1 VELTAA
7 RGVCSGGPADLV
19 GAIGRAVLDTLL
31 PDRRPRYSARKV
43 KCATSRYLNRDDRRP
58 SSPTNITN
66 IDIAVRTPPIDLAPR
81 RRDRKSPPTP
91 RPTTRRQQITAIMTA
106 DPSRAWSG
114 RELAD
119 QLQIKPRNLLTQL
132 GEWARLGF
140 LTRTGAGTYAL
151 DTPP

>member
-1 VELTAA
+1 
-7 RGVCSGGPADLV
+7 
-19 GAIGRAVLDTLL
+19 
-31 PDRRPRYSARKV
+31 
-43 KCATSRYLNRDDRRP
+43 
-58 SSPTNITN
+58 
-66 IDIAVRTPPIDLAPR
+66 
-81 RRDRKSPPTP
+81 
-91 RPTTRRQQITAIMTA
+91 MTA